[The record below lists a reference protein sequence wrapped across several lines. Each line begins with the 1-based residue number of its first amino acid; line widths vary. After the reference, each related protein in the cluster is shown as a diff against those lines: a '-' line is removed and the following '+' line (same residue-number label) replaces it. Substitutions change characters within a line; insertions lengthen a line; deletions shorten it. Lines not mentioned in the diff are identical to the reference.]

1 MPANSTLT
9 LNVTNDGAMAHDL
22 KVQGTEGTQML
33 EPGASETITI
43 GPFDA
48 STEAWC
54 TVPGH
59 KEGGMLMAITVEG
72 GGDAD
77 VAAAG
82 GAEDEGA
89 AQGGAEIDFDA
100 EHDAD
105 WEPFAQ
111 ELAHAHGGTE
121 HEDTRTAEQRC
132 GKQWVN
138 KCRHH

>member
-72 GGDAD
+72 GGDAE
-77 VAAAG
+77 VAPAG
-82 GAEDEGA
+82 GAAVDGA
-89 AQGGAEIDFDA
+89 APGGAEIAFDA
-100 EHDAD
+100 EPPDAC
-105 WEPFAQ
+105 EPLDP
-111 ELAHAHGGTE
+111 ELATAPDR
-121 HEDTRTAEQRC
+121 HENAAPGPITPPAD
-132 GKQWVN
+132 
-138 KCRHH
+138 